1 MSFLSIFASLGRA
14 LCYCVCLSLPLT
26 AHAASLEAYL
36 GYPLGEWHI
45 RHDQVNGFLEKLAAD
60 NPRVS
65 LEDTGYSHERRR
77 QLTAVITAPANQ
89 ARLNEI
95 LAERAQVKQG
105 KAQPMLVIWLAY
117 SIHGDEASG
126 AHAALAL
133 AQHLAMSQE
142 SWITELLSQ
151 SVVLITPSQNPDGLD
166 RFANWSNSYRGIAV
180 PVADENHKEH
190 NQNWP
195 AGRYNHFLADLNRDW
210 LFLRHPESRGRVA
223 LLHRW
228 QPQYVGDFHEMG
240 HNQSYFFQPG
250 VPERTHPLTE
260 QRNQQ
265 LTEKLAHF
273 YRQALDAKQQAYF
286 SRQGFDDFFY
296 GKGSTYPDING
307 AVGVLFE
314 QASARG
320 QVQDSQYGGI
330 SLAEA
335 IDNQFTTSVAALK
348 GAHQLRQELIDFQHD
363 FYAGKG
369 RVGKQGRLISTL
381 GDRQRLLTLAELLR
395 DHGVVYR
402 YLTQDMKEGKQIFA
416 AADSVFIPNEQPQSV
431 LVEALFERRTRF
443 EDPTFYDVSAWDLG
457 SAFNLVIAENM
468 RPAGNQLSTGAP
480 AFGQQALPEDTVA
493 LLIDWQQ
500 SGAASLLAQLHR
512 DGIAVRASVKPFT
525 PVASDRAFAAGT
537 LMISTAQQQMTRDAL
552 LPYLAN
558 LAKQYEVRLFPVAS
572 FASAKG
578 IDLGSGDFVPLK
590 PVNALLVSGR
600 GTDATEV
607 GEIWRYLDLELKQGV
622 TLVDSDRLARTSL
635 NRYSHIL
642 LADGNY
648 DHLDDALGRKL
659 SEFAEQGGVIVA
671 QKRALI
677 WLNKHNLLRN
687 TVLEEG
693 FYKQQFSTAGLGFDD
708 KEALR
713 ARQAIGGAILN
724 WQLDPAHPLA
734 FGIPS
739 ATVPVIKN
747 EVLGLSDTS
756 EPFVIAARYPQNPLI
771 SGYLS
776 GEYQRAFGLSNT
788 LLAEPKGKGVVVG
801 TTDNLLF
808 RNIWL
813 GTEKI
818 YTNALYLLPAAMS
831 R

>member
-1 MSFLSIFASLGRA
+1 MSFPSVFASLGRA
-14 LCYCVCLSLPLT
+14 LCCCVCLSLPPIT
-26 AHAASLEAYL
+26 HATSLEAYL
-36 GYPLGEWHI
+36 GYPLGEWHV
-45 RHDQVNGFLEKLAAD
+45 RHDQVNGFLEKLAAE

-65 LEDTGYSHERRR
+65 LETTGYSHERRR
-77 QLTAVITAPANQ
+77 QLTAVITSPTNQ
-89 ARLNEI
+89 ARLDEI
-95 LAERAQVKQG
+95 LADRAMVKQG
-105 KAQPMLVIWLAY
+105 KAQPLLVIWLAY

-133 AQHLAMSQE
+133 AEQLAHSQE
-142 SWITELLSQ
+142 SWITELLDS

-223 LLHRW
+223 LLHKW

-260 QRNQQ
+260 KRNQQ
-265 LTEKLAHF
+265 LTDKLANF

-307 AVGVLFE
+307 AIGVLFE

-330 SLAEA
+330 SLAKA
-335 IDNQFTTSVAALK
+335 IDNQLTTSLAALK
-348 GAHQLRQELIDFQHD
+348 GAFQLRQELIGFQTD

-369 RVGKQGRLISTL
+369 KPGKQGRLISTQ
-381 GDRQRLLTLAELLR
+381 GDRQRLLLLADLLSQ
-395 DHGVVYR
+395 HGVVYR
-402 YLTQDMKEGKQIFA
+402 YLAQDVKEGKQIFSSS
-416 AADSVFIPNEQPQSV
+416 DSLFIPTEQSQSV

-443 EDPTFYDVSAWDLG
+443 EDPTFYDVSGWDLG
-457 SAFNLVIAENM
+457 SAFNLVIVENF
-468 RPAGNQLSTGAP
+468 RPGANEISPDAPVFQQQAP
-480 AFGQQALPEDTVA
+480 AEDTVA
-493 LLIDWQQ
+493 LLVDWQQ
-500 SGAASLLAQLHR
+500 SGAAPLLAQLHR

-525 PVASDRAFAAGT
+525 PVASDRPFAAGT
-537 LMISTAQQQMTRDAL
+537 LMISTAQKQMTQETL
-552 LPYLAN
+552 LPYLTN
-558 LAKQYEVRLFPVAS
+558 LAGQFEVNLVPVSS
-572 FASAKG
+572 FASATG

-590 PVNALLVSGR
+590 PVKALLVSGR

-607 GEIWRYLDLELKQGV
+607 GEIWHYLDIEIKQGV
-622 TLVDSDRLARTSL
+622 TLVDSDRLARVNL
-635 NRYSHIL
+635 ERYTHLL

-648 DHLDDALGRKL
+648 DHLDDALARKL
-659 SEFAEQGGVIVA
+659 SEFVEQGGVIVA
-671 QKRALI
+671 QKRALT
-677 WLNKHNLLRN
+677 WLNKRTLLRN

-693 FYKQQFSTAGLGFDD
+693 FYKQQFATTGLGYDEKD
-708 KEALR
+708 ALR

-739 ATVPVIKN
+739 ATVPVMKN
-747 EVLGLSDTS
+747 EVLGLSDTG
-756 EPFVIAARYPQNPLI
+756 EPFVIAARYPQNPLV

-776 GEYQRAFGLSNT
+776 GEYQRAFGLSNA
-788 LLAEPKGKGVVVG
+788 LLAEPKGRGVVVG
-801 TTDNLLF
+801 ATDNLLF

-818 YTNALYLLPAAMS
+818 YANALYLLPAAMS